1 MMVFAHFGHLLID
14 VPLYGGPVI
23 LLVIAL
29 AVSTVRSRR
38 SLVRHRDEA

>member
-1 MMVFAHFGHLLID
+1 MVFAHVGHLLID

-29 AVSTVRSRR
+29 AVSSIRARR
-38 SLVRHRDEA
+38 AERHR